1 MAGVGASLLNAW
13 RERGQWIDV
22 LGLKIFV
29 VEAGPDPEPA
39 EGPAQGSDGREV
51 TPLVVLHGFP
61 TSSHDFEPALGAL
74 AAQRRVVLL
83 DFPGFGLSAKPRDY
97 SYSLLEQAEVAVTVW
112 RQLGLTR
119 AHVLAHDYGT
129 SVATELLARRERDLL
144 PFEIETLTLC
154 NGSAHIELA
163 QLTLT
168 QQVLRRPV
176 VGPALARLSS
186 ERFFTGRM
194 RRILGS
200 PRAIDRARLAAMWQ
214 GVQEANGQERIP
226 AISRYLDERTRFWS
240 RWIGALRRFD
250 RPTHVLWG
258 RRDPIAVPAIAEALH
273 DDVDGSVLTWLEPL
287 GHYPMLEDPRVWSEA
302 VVGFLAGHDAGP

>member
-1 MAGVGASLLNAW
+1 MARGGASLLDIW
-13 RERGQWIDV
+13 RARGQWLDV

-29 VEAGPDPEPA
+29 VEAGPD
-39 EGPAQGSDGREV
+39 QGAAGGTGGGTGERRT

-61 TSSHDFEPALGAL
+61 TSSHDFEPALAVL
-74 AAQRRVVLL
+74 AAERRVVLL

-97 SYSLLEQAEVAVTVW
+97 SYSLLEQAEVAVAVW
-112 RQLGLTR
+112 RRLGLTR

-154 NGSAHIELA
+154 NGSVHIELA
-163 QLTLT
+163 QLALT

-176 VGPALARLSS
+176 VGPALARLFR
-186 ERFFTGRM
+186 EQFFVGRM

-214 GVQEANGQERIP
+214 GVRESNGHERIP

-273 DDVDGSVLTWLEPL
+273 DDVEGSALTWLDNL
-287 GHYPMLEDPRVWSEA
+287 GHYPMLEDPRAWSEA
-302 VVGFLAGHDAGP
+302 VTGFLARYDVVR